1 MLKNG
6 IKPKKSNFI
15 ISYLVNYFPF
25 NKNVFGCYQ
34 LCEGSGEDYQEI
46 KGVKNG
52 EGAHTVK
59 EKVNWI
65 QAAQ

>member
-1 MLKNG
+1 M
-6 IKPKKSNFI
+6 KSTSI
-15 ISYLVNYFPF
+15 ISSLFLI
-25 NKNVFGCYQ
+25 NVFFGCYQ
-34 LCEGSGEDYQEI
+34 LCEGSGGDYQES